1 MLSRRGVLTIVMR
14 VSTVMLVVTLSSLA
28 ACDRSAEQEAIR
40 LTGGPPARGKAII
53 RRYGCVS
60 CHTIPGVRGADALV
74 GPPLTGIA
82 SRAYIAGVLPNTPD
96 NMMRWIR
103 DPQSVD
109 SLTAMPNTGVTAN
122 DARDIAA
129 YLYTPREG
137 TRPPREF

>member
-1 MLSRRGVLTIVMR
+1 MLSHHRVLTIAMR
-14 VSTVMLVVTLSSLA
+14 VSAATLVATLLPLA
-28 ACDRSAEQEAIR
+28 ACHRSAEQEAIR
-40 LTGGPPARGKAII
+40 LTGGRPARGKEIV
-53 RRYGCVS
+53 RPYGCVS

-129 YLYTPREG
+129 YLYTLK
-137 TRPPREF
+137 